1 MSQKILLSK
10 LLAVFMVLNIL
21 LVSFISVPVVLADP
35 NLDDYGQTSDSI
47 QKNETITLWA
57 EWSLLPDPPINATL
71 MTNRTGGWEAY
82 KTIAPGD
89 DGWGLLGVDT
99 DFTLTSDDLY
109 NWSSGPI
116 GWYIITYD
124 SSKRIFIISMSS
136 SVRSSNLT
144 SIPSGLRLTTVPLTI
159 KWSSS
164 SSPTVKLI
172 KTSWPTWKDS
182 PVSINTPSRLI
193 LRTKLL

>member
-1 MSQKILLSK
+1 
-10 LLAVFMVLNIL
+10 MVLNIL

-57 EWSLLPDPPINATL
+57 DWSLLPDPPINATL
-71 MTNRTGGWEAY
+71 MTNGTGGWGAY
-82 KTIAPGD
+82 KTISPGD

-109 NWSSGPI
+109 NWSTGPI

-124 SSKRIFIISMSS
+124 LSGNSTATSTMEFDLCSS
-136 SVRSSNLT
+136 SELEWISPPDRSSVIMGSIVTSTVMVNEVVRLPSITGYYYDNMNLT
-144 SIPSGLRLTTVPLTI
+144 DLKTVRNDTI
-159 KWSSS
+159 IDFDWG
-164 SSPTVKLI
+164 
-172 KTSWPTWKDS
+172 
-182 PVSINTPSRLI
+182 N
-193 LRTKLL
+193 